1 MYGGEKIIIFF
12 LTQLPKAKQRGK
24 STSFELIA
32 VQTSNFKI
40 SNLSSAFEDPTA
52 RR

>member
-1 MYGGEKIIIFF
+1 LKFVPA
-12 LTQLPKAKQRGK
+12 QLPKAKQRAK

-32 VQTSNFKI
+32 AQTSNFKI